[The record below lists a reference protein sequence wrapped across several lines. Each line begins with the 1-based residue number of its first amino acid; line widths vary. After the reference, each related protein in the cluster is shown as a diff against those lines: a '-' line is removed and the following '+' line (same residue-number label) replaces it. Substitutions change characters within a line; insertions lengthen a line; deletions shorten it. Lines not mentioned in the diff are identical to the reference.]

1 MDFLSL
7 VFLFTSFFQFF
18 HHKNAMMNDENERSV
33 EMTDPIDLFF
43 ESSFIFILTKN
54 GYLFIKQFHKLKFNF
69 CKKDLI

>member
-1 MDFLSL
+1 
-7 VFLFTSFFQFF
+7 
-18 HHKNAMMNDENERSV
+18 MMNDENEISV